1 MEKKLKL
8 VTILYF
14 LLLIVLISSCTV
26 VEPYILE
33 FYDYVG
39 LGPDC
44 AAEEILEGIIK
55 AETSMSLDLTPSTP
69 EQ

>member
-26 VEPYILE
+26 IEPYILE

-39 LGPDC
+39 LAPDNGL
-44 AAEEILEGIIK
+44 EECVEGIIK
-55 AETSMSLDLTPSTP
+55 AETSISLDLTPSTP